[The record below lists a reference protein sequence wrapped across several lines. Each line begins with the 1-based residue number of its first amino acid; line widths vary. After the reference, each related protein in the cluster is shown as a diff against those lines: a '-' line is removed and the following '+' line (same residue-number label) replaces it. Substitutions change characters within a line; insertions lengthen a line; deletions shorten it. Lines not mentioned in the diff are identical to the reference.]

1 MLTYSISLYSWP
13 ASLLKNLEKCIR
25 NFIWSGDIERRKL
38 VTTSWKKICR
48 PLSQGGLNLRSLISL
63 NKASN
68 LKLCWSLFNSQSSW
82 AKLLRDRVF
91 RKRKTIQH
99 HIFSSIW
106 SSIKD
111 EFGVIMDNSL
121 WLLGNGEEINFW
133 NDNWCGTPLVDLFN
147 IPSHIG
153 QFLSSRV
160 SDYIQHGQWNLPP
173 QLSLMF
179 NNLSSIVFS
188 VTIPLD
194 QSSNKLLWKHT
205 DTGDLELKQAYS
217 FKMQQS
223 QDLLWAKLIW
233 NPAIPPSKSLMVW
246 RLMHQKMPTDENLMV
261 RGCAI
266 PSMCNLC
273 NCHVETSFHIFFE
286 CSFAIKLW
294 SWLAG
299 CLNMTLQF
307 TTMDDMWKLCD
318 LNWSPQSKVT
328 MTAAII
334 NLLNTIWHVRNQA
347 RYNNK
352 ILSWRSALSMLIA
365 NTSLLGNNTSK
376 HSSNAIRDFS
386 FLKNFRISIHHPKV
400 PVTKEVC
407 WQPPLLNSFKCNIDE
422 ASNGNPGIAS
432 CGGIFRNHEANFIFA
447 FAEPL
452 GINTSYVAELCG
464 AVRAIE
470 IAYQNNWSQI

>member
-68 LKLCWSLFNSQSSW
+68 LKICWSLFNSQSSW

-173 QLSLMF
+173 
-179 NNLSSIVFS
+179 
-188 VTIPLD
+188 
-194 QSSNKLLWKHT
+194 
-205 DTGDLELKQAYS
+205 
-217 FKMQQS
+217 
-223 QDLLWAKLIW
+223 
-233 NPAIPPSKSLMVW
+233 
-246 RLMHQKMPTDENLMV
+246 
-261 RGCAI
+261 
-266 PSMCNLC
+266 
-273 NCHVETSFHIFFE
+273 
-286 CSFAIKLW
+286 
-294 SWLAG
+294 
-299 CLNMTLQF
+299 
-307 TTMDDMWKLCD
+307 
-318 LNWSPQSKVT
+318 
-328 MTAAII
+328 
-334 NLLNTIWHVRNQA
+334 
-347 RYNNK
+347 
-352 ILSWRSALSMLIA
+352 
-365 NTSLLGNNTSK
+365 
-376 HSSNAIRDFS
+376 
-386 FLKNFRISIHHPKV
+386 
-400 PVTKEVC
+400 
-407 WQPPLLNSFKCNIDE
+407 
-422 ASNGNPGIAS
+422 
-432 CGGIFRNHEANFIFA
+432 
-447 FAEPL
+447 
-452 GINTSYVAELCG
+452 
-464 AVRAIE
+464 
-470 IAYQNNWSQI
+470 